1 MPDNTGAHFNRRT
14 KNEHR
19 NLGTPHSKWVMD
31 LSSPYDFG
39 DRNGFFRYLFG
50 AIDKATGKA
59 QLRRYIEETHISDIK
74 VISFDRGGEFYDYF
88 WLY

>member
-1 MPDNTGAHFNRRT
+1 
-14 KNEHR
+14 
-19 NLGTPHSKWVMD
+19 MD
-31 LSSPYDFG
+31 LSSPYDSG
-39 DRNGFFRYLFG
+39 DRNGFRYLFG